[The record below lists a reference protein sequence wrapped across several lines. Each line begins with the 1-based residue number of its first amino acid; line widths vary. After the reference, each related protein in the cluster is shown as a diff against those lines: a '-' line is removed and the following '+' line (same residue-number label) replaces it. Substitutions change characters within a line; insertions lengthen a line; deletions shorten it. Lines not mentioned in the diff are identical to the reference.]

1 MDSKINKS
9 ERQEKRRLG
18 TGDKERERLGKR
30 RGRRKRAEK
39 RQQFLYSRTKNKP
52 WEVYISLTFTIIIIT
67 TAIII
72 IITVTT
78 IVIAQIIIINKKINK
93 TSGFS

>member
-1 MDSKINKS
+1 MDSKVNKS
-9 ERQEKRRLG
+9 ERQEKRQLG

-30 RGRRKRAEK
+30 GKVRGKEWKMTAIFSTVEPK
-39 RQQFLYSRTKNKP
+39 TKP

-72 IITVTT
+72 TVTT
-78 IVIAQIIIINKKINK
+78 IKTFQIIINKKNQ
-93 TSGFS
+93 

>member
-9 ERQEKRRLG
+9 VRQEKRQLG
-18 TGDKERERLGKR
+18 TGDKERNTGKESKGKR
-30 RGRRKRAEK
+30 KQVK
-39 RQQFLYSRTKNKP
+39 INSIFFSIVKPKNKP

-72 IITVTT
+72 TVTT
-78 IVIAQIIIINKKINK
+78 IRIVQIITIIIKKQ
-93 TSGFS
+93 